1 MLDYFKW
8 QVYNMNEV
16 VKKTKI
22 SIFFKKIQILLI
34 ETSKEKRRMRMMKNK
49 KLIIVFMLVIT
60 LLLGMVSFT
69 KAADNDNEVGQLPTI
84 STGNNPS
91 SQNQANNTPA
101 PITNNNVEPVTNNGT
116 SGNTLP
122 QTGVAGDTALFVFIG
137 VCVVSAVYAYFR
149 IRKYNNIH

>member
-1 MLDYFKW
+1 
-8 QVYNMNEV
+8 
-16 VKKTKI
+16 
-22 SIFFKKIQILLI
+22 
-34 ETSKEKRRMRMMKNK
+34 MKNK
-49 KLIIVFMLVIT
+49 KLMIGFILVIAF
-60 LLLGMVSFT
+60 LVLMVTFT
-69 KAADNDNEVGQLPTI
+69 EATDDVGQTPSIVTN
-84 STGNNPS
+84 NNPS
-91 SQNQANNTPA
+91 LPVVDENNTPA

>member
-1 MLDYFKW
+1 
-8 QVYNMNEV
+8 
-16 VKKTKI
+16 
-22 SIFFKKIQILLI
+22 
-34 ETSKEKRRMRMMKNK
+34 MMKNK

-60 LLLGMVSFT
+60 FLALMVTFT
-69 KAADNDNEVGQLPTI
+69 KATDDVGQTPSIDTNNSPSLPVMKD
-84 STGNNPS
+84 NNV
-91 SQNQANNTPA
+91 PA

>member
-1 MLDYFKW
+1 
-8 QVYNMNEV
+8 
-16 VKKTKI
+16 
-22 SIFFKKIQILLI
+22 
-34 ETSKEKRRMRMMKNK
+34 MMKNK
-49 KLIIVFMLVIT
+49 KLMIVFMLVIT

-84 STGNNPS
+84 DGSNNPS
-91 SQNQANNTPA
+91 NQNNPTNNTPA

-137 VCVVSAVYAYFR
+137 VCVVSAGYAYFR

>member
-1 MLDYFKW
+1 
-8 QVYNMNEV
+8 
-16 VKKTKI
+16 
-22 SIFFKKIQILLI
+22 
-34 ETSKEKRRMRMMKNK
+34 MMKNK

-84 STGNNPS
+84 DDSNNPS
-91 SQNQANNTPA
+91 NQNNPTTNTPA
-101 PITNNNVEPVTNNGT
+101 PITGNNVEPVTNNGT

-122 QTGVAGDTALFVFIG
+122 ETGVAGDTALFVFIG

>member
-1 MLDYFKW
+1 
-8 QVYNMNEV
+8 
-16 VKKTKI
+16 
-22 SIFFKKIQILLI
+22 
-34 ETSKEKRRMRMMKNK
+34 MKNK

-60 LLLGMVSFT
+60 FLALMVNFT
-69 KAADNDNEVGQLPTI
+69 KATNDVEKLPTI

-91 SQNQANNTPA
+91 EQNQANNTPA
-101 PITNNNVEPVTNNGT
+101 PIKNNNVAPIANNGT

-137 VCVVSAVYAYFR
+137 VCVISAVYAYFR

>member
-1 MLDYFKW
+1 
-8 QVYNMNEV
+8 
-16 VKKTKI
+16 
-22 SIFFKKIQILLI
+22 
-34 ETSKEKRRMRMMKNK
+34 MKNK

-60 LLLGMVSFT
+60 FLALMVNFT
-69 KAADNDNEVGQLPTI
+69 KATDDVGQLPTI
-84 STGNNPS
+84 DSSNNPS
-91 SQNQANNTPA
+91 NQANNTPA

>member
-1 MLDYFKW
+1 
-8 QVYNMNEV
+8 
-16 VKKTKI
+16 
-22 SIFFKKIQILLI
+22 
-34 ETSKEKRRMRMMKNK
+34 MMKNK

-60 LLLGMVSFT
+60 FLALMVTFT
-69 KAADNDNEVGQLPTI
+69 KATDDVGQTPSIDTNNSPSLPVMKD
-84 STGNNPS
+84 
-91 SQNQANNTPA
+91 NNTPA

-122 QTGVAGDTALFVFIG
+122 QTGVTGDTALFVFIG

>member
-1 MLDYFKW
+1 
-8 QVYNMNEV
+8 
-16 VKKTKI
+16 
-22 SIFFKKIQILLI
+22 
-34 ETSKEKRRMRMMKNK
+34 MMKNK

-60 LLLGMVSFT
+60 FLALMVTFT

-84 STGNNPS
+84 DSGNNPS
-91 SQNQANNTPA
+91 NQNSPTTNTPA
-101 PITNNNVEPVTNNGT
+101 PITNNNVEPVTNNSTNGT
-116 SGNTLP
+116 SQNTLP

>member
-1 MLDYFKW
+1 
-8 QVYNMNEV
+8 
-16 VKKTKI
+16 
-22 SIFFKKIQILLI
+22 
-34 ETSKEKRRMRMMKNK
+34 MMKNK

-69 KAADNDNEVGQLPTI
+69 KAADNDNDIGQTPSIDTNNSPSLPVMDN
-84 STGNNPS
+84 G
-91 SQNQANNTPA
+91 NNTPA

>member
-1 MLDYFKW
+1 
-8 QVYNMNEV
+8 
-16 VKKTKI
+16 
-22 SIFFKKIQILLI
+22 
-34 ETSKEKRRMRMMKNK
+34 MMKNK
-49 KLIIVFMLVIT
+49 KLIIVFMLVIMF
-60 LLLGMVSFT
+60 LLGMVSFT
-69 KAADNDNEVGQLPTI
+69 KATDDVGQTPSIITN
-84 STGNNPS
+84 NNPS
-91 SQNQANNTPA
+91 LPVVNDNNTPA

>member
-1 MLDYFKW
+1 
-8 QVYNMNEV
+8 
-16 VKKTKI
+16 
-22 SIFFKKIQILLI
+22 
-34 ETSKEKRRMRMMKNK
+34 MMKNK

-60 LLLGMVSFT
+60 FLALMVNFT
-69 KAADNDNEVGQLPTI
+69 MATDDVGQLPTI

-91 SQNQANNTPA
+91 NQEQSNNTPA